1 MRSAIANPKI
11 VDEHG
16 DVVTNTKH
24 GRELK
29 RQGSA
34 SRPASVHKVRTASW
48 FRTSVSLRDRILGCS
63 PHAARRKTK

>member
-16 DVVTNTKH
+16 DVVTNTKL

-29 RQGSA
+29 RLGSA
-34 SRPASVHKVRTASW
+34 SRPASVHKVRIMVPDVGELT
-48 FRTSVSLRDRILGCS
+48 G
-63 PHAARRKTK
+63 